1 MSDTPMIAQYR
12 TIKEAHNDHLL
23 FYRMGDFYELFF
35 DDAIQGAALLNITLT
50 HRGQSNGKPIP
61 MAGVPYHAAK
71 NYFKRLVNLGHTFAI
86 CEQVGPV
93 QKNSKDPVKREVT
106 QIITPGTVFDEAFM
120 ADDQSHILMSLY
132 QQHNQYAIATLD
144 LGRGLIEHAQCH
156 DEAELKRMLTLYQP
170 SELIISETQSH
181 LQYEGFKAT
190 KQPDWFFYPQA
201 NHERICKQFGVNQ
214 LNAFGLSNMTGA
226 IRVIGALLN
235 YLDLTHQHAPPHIE
249 TIRVVQDDA
258 FVRLDEATLKHMV
271 YGDGPKDQR
280 SLFHYLNQTKT
291 PMGGRLLKRWLG
303 QPTRN
308 LNTLQNRQASIQALM
323 HQDILMHLQQAL
335 VQCHDLERCTMRL
348 TKLAITPIECLKLAK
363 TLRQIPTIQA
373 HISHLGSMQIIP
385 LTTMDMWVDT
395 IEATLYQPESL
406 DDPFKGIIQP
416 GFSAELDA
424 LRETASNSSFV
435 TQYEHEQQQ
444 LLSNTKIKVGY
455 NRIQG
460 YFIEIPKS
468 QVVDPPSHY
477 MRRQTLKNVERYVT
491 DELIEFEK
499 NQQSNTQKTKALE
512 ESIYH
517 TLLTSLAS
525 MTPSLRQNAAA
536 LAELDVLCALSQRA
550 LEGQWCQ
557 PTLTNT
563 IGIDYEAGTHP
574 VVAAHS
580 KQDFIAN
587 DLNLNHTQ
595 PLAII
600 TGPNM
605 GGKSTIMRQ
614 TALIAILAYIGSQV
628 PAKSCKIGPIDQ
640 IFTRIGAQDD
650 ITQGQSTFMVE
661 MHETAFILRHA
672 TEQSLILMD
681 EIGRGTS
688 TFDGLSIAY
697 ACACHLANQIRGL
710 CLFATHYF
718 ELTRL
723 SEQYPTIANLH
734 VAAIEHNDDL
744 VFLHQLK
751 SGAANKSYGIAV
763 AKLAGLPPATLLV
776 AKEKLH
782 QLESSTNQQQTA
794 SLSTNFI
801 LNELQHLSIDDLS
814 PKEAWSYLAQLKQ
827 WLVDETV

>member
-12 TIKEAHNDHLL
+12 AIKKAHEDHLL

-50 HRGQSNGKPIP
+50 HRGQSNGQPIP

-106 QIITPGTVFDEAFM
+106 QIITPGTVLDEAFM
-120 ADDQSHILMSLY
+120 ADDQGHILMSVY
-132 QQHNQYAIATLD
+132 QQHQQYAIATLD
-144 LGRGLIEHAQCH
+144 LGRGLIEYSTCH
-156 DEAELKRMLTLYQP
+156 GEAELKRLLTLYQP
-170 SELIISETQSH
+170 SELIISETQPH
-181 LQYEGFKAT
+181 LSQHGFKAT

-201 NHERICKQFGVNQ
+201 NHERICIQFGVNQ
-214 LNAFGLSNMTGA
+214 LNAFGLTCAHGA

-235 YLDLTHQHAPPHIE
+235 YLDLTHQQSPPRIE
-249 TIRVVQDDA
+249 TLRSIQDDA

-303 QPTRN
+303 QPTRHPE
-308 LNTLQNRQASIQALM
+308 TLCMRQACIQDLMDTSILAY
-323 HQDILMHLQQAL
+323 LQQAL
-335 VQCHDLERCTMRL
+335 INCHDLERCTMRL
-348 TKLAITPIECLKLAK
+348 NKLAITPTECLKLAK
-363 TLRQIPTIQA
+363 TLRQLPIIIQQTM
-373 HISHLGSMQIIP
+373 HLPSMQCMA
-385 LTTMDMWVDT
+385 LTAMDDWVKT
-395 IEATLYQPESL
+395 IEATLYQPEAI
-406 DDPFKGIIQP
+406 DDDFKGIIKP
-416 GFSAELDA
+416 GFSPELDA
-424 LRETASNSSFV
+424 LRATAAHSAFIA
-435 TQYEHEQQQ
+435 QYEHEQQQ
-444 LLSNTKIKVGY
+444 LVDNLKIKVGY

-468 QVVDPPSHY
+468 QNIEPPSHY
-477 MRRQTLKNVERYVT
+477 IRRQTLKNVERYVT
-491 DELIEFEK
+491 DELIAFEK
-499 NQQSNTQKTKALE
+499 DQQSNAQKTKALE
-512 ESIYH
+512 ESLYQS
-517 TLLTSLAS
+517 LLSSLAS
-525 MTPSLRQNAAA
+525 VTPLLRQNADA

-557 PTLTNT
+557 PQMTDH
-563 IGIDYEAGTHP
+563 IGIHYEAGTHP
-574 VVAAHS
+574 VVAAHL
-580 KQDFIAN
+580 KQNFIAN
-587 DLNLNHTQ
+587 DLHLVHEQ
-595 PLAII
+595 PLAIV

-614 TALIAILAYIGSQV
+614 TALIAILAYIGCPV
-628 PAKSCKIGPIDQ
+628 PAKSCQIGPIDQ

-661 MHETAFILRHA
+661 MQETAYIMRHA
-672 TEQSLILMD
+672 TEKSLILMD

-697 ACACHLANQIRGL
+697 ACACHLANQISGL

-723 SEQYPTIANLH
+723 SEQYPNIQNLH
-734 VAAIEHNDDL
+734 VAAIEHEDDL

-751 SGAANKSYGIAV
+751 PGAANKSYGIAV

-782 QLESSTNQQQTA
+782 QLESGTSQQQTA

-801 LNELQHLSIDDLS
+801 MNELQQLSIDDLS
-814 PKEAWSYLAQLKQ
+814 PKEAWAYLAQLKQ
-827 WLVDETV
+827 WLVNETV